1 MFNFL
6 AVKERKK
13 RYRNLTIDFL
23 YRLYSTLLAVYVA
36 A

>member
-13 RYRNLTIDFL
+13 RYRYLVIDFL

-36 A
+36 I

>member
-13 RYRNLTIDFL
+13 RYRNIVVQFL
-23 YRLYSTLLAVYVA
+23 YRLYSTLLAVCVA
-36 A
+36 V